1 MQENLYNLAFERSIL
16 SSIVFEPA
24 QFDELSSLLKVDDFY
39 LPAHQDIFNA
49 MIKLLQKDQPIDEEF
64 IKKELVTAKKFDEQI
79 MLEILSANPISNT
92 KAYVEEIKDK
102 SLKRH
107 LLTLTTEIKRVT
119 VEEELPSAEVVD
131 IVEKKLYEITQDNQ
145 SSDFKDSPQ
154 MTFDTMEYIKEMKA
168 RGNSVLV
175 GVDTGFNELNKMT
188 TGFGKGDLVIIAAR
202 PAMGKCLG
210 LGTKVVMYDGT
221 LKNVEDVEVGDQL
234 MGDDSTPRNV
244 LSLARGRERMYW
256 VRQNKGIDYR
266 VNESHILSLK
276 RSRNENKHKHGDVL
290 NISVKDY
297 IDKSDKFHSN
307 YKGYKVGI
315 EFLEQHLDIEPYF
328 LGIWLCDGTSSSI
341 SIASEDE
348 EIVKYIKSYAKK
360 LDLQVTKSKNT
371 KKCPMY
377 SITSG
382 QRGGYYKYDNS
393 LQTRMRRLGV
403 LENKHIPHTYIHNSR
418 QNRLE
423 LLAGIIDS
431 DGYYDKKFNVFEIVQ
446 KDENLTK
453 QIKLLADSL
462 GFRVSIK
469 TKKAIIKK
477 INYEC
482 DVYRLRIVGDLDSIP
497 TKVKRKQARPL
508 KAKRDFKH
516 TGIKVEYD
524 KVDDYYGF
532 EIDGNHLFLLEDMT
546 VTHNTSF
553 ILNTVNSI
561 ISQGKGVA
569 FFSLE
574 MPAEQLMLRLLSIQ
588 TSIPLQKL
596 RVGDMNDDEW
606 TSLGGAID
614 KMNTAKLFVDDQ
626 GSVNINQL
634 RSKLRKL
641 KNQHPEIEIA
651 VIDYLQIMQGI
662 GNQDRHLQV
671 SEISRGLKMLA
682 RELNIPIIALSQLN
696 RGLESRN
703 DKRPMLSDIRESGSI
718 EQDADIIL
726 FVYRD
731 DVYLYK
737 EEKEREK
744 AAKAEGKEF
753 TPTYQEKEEEAAE
766 IIIGKQRNGPTGHV
780 KLVFQKKLTR
790 FVEPSPRVVETA
802 YEKVDTKSANMDVG
816 KTSEPSSGGDS
827 IDMPTL

>member
-24 QFDELSSLLKVDDFY
+24 QFDELSSMLKVDDFY

-49 MIKLLQKDQPIDEEF
+49 MMKLLQKDQPIDEEF
-64 IKKELVTAKKFDEQI
+64 IKKELVTAKKFDEQV

-119 VEEELPSAEVVD
+119 IEEELPSAEVVD
-131 IVEKKLYEITQDNQ
+131 IVEKKLYDITQDNQ
-145 SSDFKDSPQ
+145 SSDFKDSPR
-154 MTFDTMEYIKEMKA
+154 MTYDTMEYIKEMKA

-202 PAMGKCLG
+202 PAMGK
-210 LGTKVVMYDGT
+210 
-221 LKNVEDVEVGDQL
+221 
-234 MGDDSTPRNV
+234 
-244 LSLARGRERMYW
+244 
-256 VRQNKGIDYR
+256 
-266 VNESHILSLK
+266 
-276 RSRNENKHKHGDVL
+276 
-290 NISVKDY
+290 
-297 IDKSDKFHSN
+297 
-307 YKGYKVGI
+307 
-315 EFLEQHLDIEPYF
+315 
-328 LGIWLCDGTSSSI
+328 
-341 SIASEDE
+341 
-348 EIVKYIKSYAKK
+348 
-360 LDLQVTKSKNT
+360 
-371 KKCPMY
+371 
-377 SITSG
+377 
-382 QRGGYYKYDNS
+382 
-393 LQTRMRRLGV
+393 
-403 LENKHIPHTYIHNSR
+403 
-418 QNRLE
+418 
-423 LLAGIIDS
+423 
-431 DGYYDKKFNVFEIVQ
+431 
-446 KDENLTK
+446 
-453 QIKLLADSL
+453 
-462 GFRVSIK
+462 
-469 TKKAIIKK
+469 
-477 INYEC
+477 
-482 DVYRLRIVGDLDSIP
+482 
-497 TKVKRKQARPL
+497 
-508 KAKRDFKH
+508 
-516 TGIKVEYD
+516 
-524 KVDDYYGF
+524 
-532 EIDGNHLFLLEDMT
+532 
-546 VTHNTSF
+546 TSF

-561 ISQGKGVA
+561 INQGKGVA

-596 RVGDMNDDEW
+596 RVGDMNDDQW
-606 TSLGGAID
+606 ASLGGAID
-614 KMNTAKLFVDDQ
+614 KMNNAKLFVDDQ

-753 TPTYQEKEEEAAE
+753 VSEYVEKEEEDAE

-790 FVEPSPRVVETA
+790 FVEPSPRVIETA
-802 YEKVDTKSANMDVG
+802 FETVDTRSANMEVP
-816 KTSEPSSGGDS
+816 ESSSDSNDS
-827 IDMPTL
+827 IEMPTL

>member
-1 MQENLYNLAFERSIL
+1 MQDNLYNLAFERSIL
-16 SSIVFEPA
+16 SSIIFEPS
-24 QFDELSSLLKVDDFY
+24 QFDELSVILKVEDFY
-39 LPAHQDIFNA
+39 LPAHQDIFKA
-49 MIKLLQKDQPIDEEF
+49 MLTLLQKDQPIDEEF
-64 IKKELVTAKKFDEQI
+64 IKKELIKAKKFDEQVL
-79 MLEILSANPISNT
+79 LEILAANPIANT
-92 KAYVEEIKDK
+92 QAYVDEVKDK

-131 IVEKKLYEITQDNQ
+131 IVEKKLYEITQENQ
-145 SSDFKDSPQ
+145 TSDFKDSPK

-175 GVDTGFNELNKMT
+175 GVDTGFKELNRMT

-210 LGTKVVMYDGT
+210 KGTKVFMFDGT
-221 LKNVEDVEVGDQL
+221 LKNVEDIKVGDKL

-244 LSLARGRERMYW
+244 LSLARGREKMYW

-276 RSRNENKHKHGDVL
+276 RSRNEGKHKHGDIL
-290 NISVKDY
+290 NIEVGEYNK
-297 IDKSDKFHSN
+297 KSKRFHSN
-307 YKGYKVGI
+307 CKGYKVAV
-315 EFLEQHLDIEPYF
+315 EFKKRKLPIEPYF
-328 LGIWLCDGTSSSI
+328 LGLWLGDGTSSNVN
-341 SIASEDE
+341 IATTDSQIIE
-348 EIVKYIKSYAKK
+348 YLGGYASR
-360 LDLQVTKSKNT
+360 LELQLSTQQPEG
-371 KKCPMY
+371 KCPIY

-382 QRGGYYKYDNS
+382 ERDISKKKDKS
-393 LQTRMRRLGV
+393 LQKKLRDLD
-403 LENKHIPHTYIHNSR
+403 LLNNKHIPHKYLQNSAK
-418 QNRLE
+418 NRLE
-423 LLAGIIDS
+423 LLAGLIDS
-431 DGYYDKKFNVFEIVQ
+431 DGYYDDRFHVFEIVQ
-446 KDENLTK
+446 KDEKLARE
-453 QIKLLADSL
+453 IKLLADSL

-469 TKKAIIKK
+469 TKKARIKK

-482 DVYRLRIVGDLDSIP
+482 DVYRLRIVGELDKIP
-497 TKVKRKQARPL
+497 TKVPRKQARKL
-508 KAKRDFKH
+508 LSKRSH
-516 TGIKVEYD
+516 LYTGIKVEYD
-524 KVDDYYGF
+524 KVDEYYGF
-532 EIDGNHLFLLEDMT
+532 TIDGNHLFLLEDMT

-553 ILNTVNSI
+553 ILNTVNSLI
-561 ISQGKGVA
+561 QQGKGVA

-596 RVGDMNDDEW
+596 RVGDMSDEQW
-606 TSLGGAID
+606 SDLNGAID
-614 KMNTAKLFVDDQ
+614 KMNSAKLFVDDQ

-662 GNQDRHLQV
+662 GSQDRHLQV

-682 RELNIPIIALSQLN
+682 RELEIPIVALSQLN

-753 TPTYQEKEEEAAE
+753 TPTYVEKEEEDAE

-790 FVEPSPRVVETA
+790 FVDAPAYAAGVETV
-802 YEKVDTKSANMDVG
+802 YENIDTKSAQVDIPQV
-816 KTSEPSSGGDS
+816 
-827 IDMPTL
+827 DMPTL

>member
-1 MQENLYNLAFERSIL
+1 MQENLYNLAFERSVL
-16 SSIVFEPA
+16 SSIIFDPQ
-24 QFDELSSLLKVDDFY
+24 QFDELSTTLKSDDFY
-39 LPAHQDIFNA
+39 LPAHQDIFVA
-49 MIKLLQKDQPIDEEF
+49 MLSLLTKDQPLDEEF
-64 IKKELVTAKKFDEQI
+64 IKKELVKDKKFDEQV
-79 MLEILSANPISNT
+79 MLEILSANPIANT
-92 KAYVEEIKDK
+92 TAYVKEIKDK

-119 VEEELPSAEVVD
+119 VEEELPSEEVVD
-131 IVEKKLYEITQDNQ
+131 IVEKKLYDITQDNQ
-145 SSDFKDSPQ
+145 SSDFKDSAT
-154 MTFDTMEYIKEMKA
+154 MTFETMQYIQEMKD
-168 RGNSVLV
+168 RGDTVLV
-175 GVDTGFNELNKMT
+175 GVDTGFHELNRMT

-221 LKNVEDVEVGDQL
+221 LKNVEDIKVGDQL

-244 LSLARGRERMYW
+244 LSLARGREKMYW
-256 VRQNKGIDYR
+256 IRQNKGIDYR

-276 RSRNENKHKHGDVL
+276 RSRNEGKHKHGDVL

-297 IDKSDKFHSN
+297 NKKSDKFHSN

-315 EFLEQHLDIEPYF
+315 EFKKQKLDIDPYF
-328 LGIWLCDGTSSSI
+328 LGLWLGDGHSSNVNI
-341 SIASEDE
+341 TTQDK
-348 EIVKYIKSYAKK
+348 EIINYLHSYAKK
-360 LDLQVTKSKNT
+360 LDLQVTKQSAKD
-371 KKCPMY
+371 KCPIY
-377 SITSG
+377 GITSG
-382 QRGGYYKYDNS
+382 QRGGYYKDDNS
-393 LQTRMRRLGV
+393 LQTRLKK
-403 LENKHIPHTYIHNSR
+403 LDLIQNKHIPHSYIQNTKE
-418 QNRLE
+418 NRLK
-423 LLAGIIDS
+423 LLAGLIDS
-431 DGYYDKKFNVFEIVQ
+431 DGYYDKNFNVFEIIQ
-446 KDENLTK
+446 KDEKLAH
-453 QIKLLADSL
+453 QIKYLADSL

-469 TKKAIIKK
+469 TKKARIKK

-482 DVYRLRIVGDLDSIP
+482 DVYRLRIVGELDTIP
-497 TKVKRKQARPL
+497 TLIKRKQARKL
-508 KAKRDFKH
+508 KAKRDISH

-532 EIDGNHLFLLEDMT
+532 TIDGNHLFLLEDMT

-553 ILNTVNSI
+553 VLNTVNSLVK
-561 ISQGKGVA
+561 QDKGVA

-574 MPAEQLMLRLLSIQ
+574 MPADQLMLRLLSIQ

-596 RVGDMNDDEW
+596 RVGDMSDDQW
-606 TSLGGAID
+606 QSLNAAIES
-614 KMNTAKLFVDDQ
+614 MNKSKLFVDDQ

-641 KNQHPEIEIA
+641 KTQHPEIELA

-662 GNQDRHLQV
+662 GSQDRHLQV

-682 RELNIPIIALSQLN
+682 RELGIPIIALSQLN

-753 TPTYQEKEEEAAE
+753 TPTYVEKEEEDAE

-790 FVEPSPRVVETA
+790 FVDAAPKAIETV
-802 YEKVDTKSANMDVG
+802 YENVDTKPAQMDVG
-816 KTSEPSSGGDS
+816 DNDTVS
-827 IDMPTL
+827 MPTL

>member
-1 MQENLYNLAFERSIL
+1 MQDNLYNLAFERSIL
-16 SSIVFEPA
+16 SSIVFEPS
-24 QFDELSSLLKVDDFY
+24 QFDDLSTQLKKDDFY
-39 LPAHQDIFNA
+39 LPAHQDIFAA
-49 MIKLLQKDQPIDEEF
+49 MTRLFQKDEPIDEEF
-64 IKKELVTAKKFDEQI
+64 IKKELVKTKKFDEQVL
-79 MLEILSANPISNT
+79 LEILSANPISNT
-92 KAYVEEIKDK
+92 RAYINEIRDK

-119 VEEELPSAEVVD
+119 VEEELPSAEVID

-145 SSDFKDSPQ
+145 TSDFKDSPT
-154 MTFDTMEYIKEMKA
+154 MTYDTMEYIKEMKA

-175 GVDTGFNELNKMT
+175 GVDTGFHELNKMT

-221 LKNVEDVEVGDQL
+221 LKNVEDVQVGDQL

-244 LSLARGRERMYW
+244 LSLARGREKMYW

-290 NISVKDY
+290 NIDVKEY
-297 IDKSDKFHSN
+297 LQKSNKFKTN
-307 YKGYKVGI
+307 YKGYKVAI
-315 EFLEQHLDIEPYF
+315 DFAPQPLEIEPYF
-328 LGIWLCDGTSSSI
+328 LGLWLGDGHSSSVNI
-341 SIASEDE
+341 TTQDKEVIEYLKE
-348 EIVKYIKSYAKK
+348 YA
-360 LDLQVTKSKNT
+360 DT
-371 KKCPMY
+371 
-377 SITSG
+377 
-382 QRGGYYKYDNS
+382 S
-393 LQTRMRRLGV
+393 LQTTLRKLGV
-403 LENKHIPHTYIHNSR
+403 LNNKHIPHHFLQNSKEH
-418 QNRLE
+418 RLA
-423 LLAGIIDS
+423 LLAGLIDS

-446 KDENLTK
+446 KEERLTR

-462 GFRVSIK
+462 GFRVSLK
-469 TKKAIIKK
+469 TKKARIKK
-477 INYEC
+477 IGYEC
-482 DVYRLRIVGDLDSIP
+482 DVYRLRIVGDLDAIP
-497 TKVKRKQARPL
+497 TKIKRKKARAL
-508 KAKRDFKH
+508 KAARDVKH
-516 TGIKVEYD
+516 TGIQVEYD

-532 EIDGNHLFLLEDMT
+532 TIDGNHLFLLEDMT

-553 ILNTVNSI
+553 ILNTVNSLI
-561 ISQGKGVA
+561 TSGKGVA

-596 RVGDMNDDEW
+596 RVGDMNDDQW
-606 TSLGGAID
+606 TNLNNAID

-682 RELNIPIIALSQLN
+682 RELNIPIVALSQLN

-753 TPTYQEKEEEAAE
+753 TSTYIEKEEEDAE

-790 FVEPSPRVVETA
+790 FVDAPSFAKGVETV
-802 YEKVDTKSANMDVG
+802 YENVDTRSANVDVG
-816 KTSEPSSGGDS
+816 ESSVS
-827 IDMPTL
+827 MPTL